1 MKIYIL
7 TTSYPSKSSPK
18 GTTPVVHYFAKEWVR
33 NGHQVQV
40 CHISSAFPQ
49 IYYIIGRIFK
59 NALDSRLGHLV
70 PVEFPVE
77 YEEEKDGVQIY
88 HICIKKIKPHG
99 RFKKQSLEKA
109 FQKITNFI
117 SAKNVPDV
125 FVGHW
130 DNPQLELLYMLKSQ
144 YRRPTCLVFHDNKF
158 EGLQRFYAP
167 NFESYIENV
176 DILGFR
182 NVTAKKNFAKLYGE
196 PQRFFICVSG
206 VSKPF
211 IEAGKNNRKTFGG
224 IKSFVYV
231 GALIER
237 KHPVEVVS
245 ALCESYKDAPF
256 EMIFIGDGKEKNNI
270 LETFSNTK
278 SGGELNFT
286 GRIPRENIIEYLKKA
301 DVFVMISKDEI
312 FGLVYLEA
320 MALGCITIASRHEGV
335 DGIIEDGVNGFLCE
349 AGNTGELISII
360 NRIRKMTSAELDAM
374 SNQAKTTAA
383 EYSDVNVANK
393 YLEELNRLG

>member
-1 MKIYIL
+1 MNIL
-7 TTSYPSKSSPK
+7 LLSTSYPSKTSPV
-18 GTTPVVHYFAKEWVR
+18 GTTPVVHYFAKEWMR

-40 CHISSAFPQ
+40 CHISSAFPK
-49 IYYIIGRIFK
+49 IYYIIGRLFK

-99 RFKKQSLEKA
+99 RFKKQSLEKV

-117 SAKNVPDV
+117 STKNVPDV

-167 NFESYIENV
+167 NFKSYIENV

-182 NVTAKKNFAKLYGE
+182 NETAMKNFAKLYGE
-196 PQRFFICVSG
+196 PQRSFICASG

-211 IEAGKNNRKTFGG
+211 IEAGKNNEKTFGG
-224 IKSFVYV
+224 IKSYVYV

-270 LETFSNTK
+270 LETFNNTK

-301 DVFVMISKDEI
+301 DVFVMISEGEI

-320 MALGCITIASRHEGV
+320 MALGCITIASRHEGI
-335 DGIIEDGVNGFLCE
+335 DGIIEDGVNGFLCD
-349 AGNTGELISII
+349 AGNTEELTGI
-360 NRIRKMTSAELDAM
+360 LDKIKSMEPAQLSEM
-374 SNQAKTTAA
+374 SKEAKATAQR
-383 EYSDVNVANK
+383 YSDKEVAENYIQALAK
-393 YLEELNRLG
+393 